1 VHEGFSFKHN
11 PGFIFHDSPGF
22 EAGGEEELMAVMSF
36 IQERANSK
44 AVEDQI
50 HAIWCSLIDSIVFL
64 DVAQVTMH
72 SGSVSIRMY
81 LALCTH

>member
-1 VHEGFSFKHN
+1 MHNAFSFKNN

-36 IQERANSK
+36 IQERANSNE
-44 AVEDQI
+44 VEDQI
-50 HAIWCSLIDSIVFL
+50 HAIWCGLTDFIAFL

-81 LALCTH
+81 PALCTH